1 MIEIKYDV
9 LIGKK
14 KMVPEKSMSF
24 STHTEEYPKA
34 LTVSLTKSH
43 IAKNVFNI
51 HTFVYLAFTENMDS

>member
-1 MIEIKYDV
+1 
-9 LIGKK
+9 
-14 KMVPEKSMSF
+14 MVPEKSMSF